1 MLFVFLTKREGKDM
15 AKLIKL
21 LVAFVG
27 LALIALPAQAYEKG
41 DWIFRAG
48 WGMVDPDNPVANFTD
63 DVGDSLFIDV
73 DSGSALTL
81 EGVYFFS
88 PNWSFE
94 ILAATPF
101 KHDVKL
107 GASLDGQAGTAKI
120 GEVSH
125 LPPTFTFQYHFM
137 PDAAFRPY
145 VGLGLNW
152 TIFFDEELVPE
163 LTDEGLSLDVDDS
176 FGVAVQLAADVPLGD
191 KWLLN
196 FDVRWIQLEADAT
209 LSDGIESDV
218 VTLDISP
225 LVYSINLGY
234 RF

>member
-1 MLFVFLTKREGKDM
+1 M
-15 AKLIKL
+15 ARLSKL
-21 LVAFVG
+21 LITFLG

-48 WGMVDPDNPVANFTD
+48 YGVVDPQGTAASFTD
-63 DVGDSLFIDV
+63 EGESLYIDV

-81 EGVYFFS
+81 TGAYFFS

-94 ILAATPF
+94 VLLASPF
-101 KHDVKL
+101 THDIYL
-107 GASLDGQAGTAKI
+107 GATDAGTEKI

-152 TIFFDEELVPE
+152 TTFFDEKLVSELSE
-163 LTDEGLSLDVDDS
+163 QGLSLSVDDS
-176 FGVAVQLAADVPLGD
+176 FGAAVQLAADVPLGD

-196 FDVRWIQLEADAT
+196 FDVRWISLEADAS
-209 LSDGIESDV
+209 LSDGVDAEVIS
-218 VTLDISP
+218 LDISP

>member
-1 MLFVFLTKREGKDM
+1 M
-15 AKLIKL
+15 ARLYKL
-21 LVAFVG
+21 LVVFLG
-27 LALIALPAQAYEKG
+27 LALVALPAQAYEKG

-48 WGMVDPDNPVANFTD
+48 YGVVDPQGTAATFTD
-63 DVGDSLFIDV
+63 EDLGSVFIDV

-107 GASLDGQAGTAKI
+107 GVSTDQDSGTAKI
-120 GEVSH
+120 GEVSQ

-152 TIFFDEELVPE
+152 TTFFDEQLVSD
-163 LTDEGLSLDVDDS
+163 LTDQGLSLSVDDS
-176 FGVAVQLAADVPLGD
+176 FGAAIQLAADVPLGD

-196 FDVRWIQLEADAT
+196 FDIRWISLEADAN
-209 LSDGIESDV
+209 LSDGVDTEVIS
-218 VTLDISP
+218 LDISP